1 MNIIVTGGAGFIGS
15 HLCEKLLSLRHRVIN
30 IDNFNDFYDFRIKI
44 RNVLEST
51 DNRELIRDF
60 QELEKI

>member
-15 HLCEKLLSLRHRVIN
+15 HLCEKLLSLGHRVIN